1 MQDNQHIHE
10 KGRENIPITQLQQL
24 PTFFLD
30 CFTYVF
36 LLFFLEYFK
45 ANLRNHL
52 ISPKNSSIC
61 IYNRE
66 ELFKKQHGCNAFI
79 ILNKFNEKLFIIP
92 SHPSRSNFPIVLKM
106 SLISW
111 FVLIR
116 SHTQFM
122 HYIYL
127 LGKLGHL
134 SSWRISHTL
143 GLPDCILV
151 LFTCSYVPCISCK
164 LIIRLKGPIRFRF
177 IIRGWCL
184 LLPHIT
190 LSVTLQMIPR
200 LRQVRRVS
208 TLTTFY
214 LMVLVLIGNRCQI
227 YYFSQVCKMVSNQ
240 GSPEKQHQQEKNIYH
255 TSLHFL

>member
-1 MQDNQHIHE
+1 MKRVERIYPSPNFNNYQHFSLIVS
-10 KGRENIPITQLQQL
+10 PMSSC
-24 PTFFLD
+24 FFSWSILKQISEIIS
-30 CFTYVF
+30 FHPRIVQYASIIGKNF
-36 LLFFLEYFK
+36 L
-45 ANLRNHL
+45 
-52 ISPKNSSIC
+52 
-61 IYNRE
+61 
-66 ELFKKQHGCNAFI
+66 KKQHGCNAFI

-127 LGKLGHL
+127 LRKLGHL

-190 LSVTLQMIPR
+190 LSVTLKMIPR

-227 YYFSQVCKMVSNQ
+227 YYFSQVCKMVSN
-240 GSPEKQHQQEKNIYH
+240 
-255 TSLHFL
+255 